1 MMEKDEIV
9 VNAYCNYNIQE
20 KRINHNNFGDDLNFL
35 FLQKVMNK
43 IFIPNSMINHPY
55 FKPPKHDTEYCFIG
69 SILSQYAT
77 PKSIVWGSGII
88 RDKDRIYSRPKE
100 ILAVRG
106 PLTRQKLLDNGID
119 CPEVYGD
126 PALLLPLH
134 YYPSIE
140 RRYKYG
146 IIPHFNS
153 LDDRALNKFKNNENI
168 KIINFRQYTSYQ
180 DVIDEML
187 SCEFIFSESLHGLII
202 SEAYNIPSK
211 WIDISLEKRE
221 KSNFKFH
228 DYFLSQGY
236 DIEKAID
243 FNGLNISD
251 LELIAKQPYHN
262 HYNLDINKLIS
273 ACPFELRL

>member
-1 MMEKDEIV
+1 
-9 VNAYCNYNIQE
+9 
-20 KRINHNNFGDDLNFL
+20 
-35 FLQKVMNK
+35 MNK
-43 IFIPNSMINHPY
+43 KFIPSNMINHPY
-55 FKPPKHDTEYCFIG
+55 FKPPKHDTEYSFVG
-69 SILSQYAT
+69 SLLGWLTT

-88 RDKDRIYSRPKE
+88 RGKDRIYSHPKE

-106 PLTRQKLLDNGID
+106 PLTRQRLLNEAID

-146 IIPHFNS
+146 IIPHMGSLGNS
-153 LDDRALNKFKNNENI
+153 ALNKFKNNENI

-273 ACPFELRL
+273 ACPFELHL

>member
-1 MMEKDEIV
+1 M
-9 VNAYCNYNIQE
+9 
-20 KRINHNNFGDDLNFL
+20 
-35 FLQKVMNK
+35 
-43 IFIPNSMINHPY
+43 
-55 FKPPKHDTEYCFIG
+55 
-69 SILSQYAT
+69 
-77 PKSIVWGSGII
+77 
-88 RDKDRIYSRPKE
+88 DK
-100 ILAVRG
+100 
-106 PLTRQKLLDNGID
+106 GID

-134 YYPSIE
+134 YYPNIE
-140 RRYKYG
+140 RKYKYG

-153 LDDRALNKFKNNENI
+153 LGDRVLNKFKNNENI
-168 KIINFRQYTSYQ
+168 KIINFRQYKSCHS
-180 DVIDEML
+180 VIDEML

-221 KSNFKFH
+221 KSSFKFH

-236 DIEKAID
+236 DIEKALD

-273 ACPFELRL
+273 ACPFKLHLTT